1 MFVSKLNDE
10 LLLYV
15 KIDTIENHEKRR
27 IGEFRMK
34 FTVTDE
40 KITSELPAGELTISG
55 DENEGFRPFQLMVSS
70 LAGCSSLVY
79 KRILAKQKIEW
90 DEMTVE
96 ADVIRSEDEVNRIE
110 RVTLWFKVKGKDLK
124 QEKLQKSLE
133 IASKNCSMVQSVVP
147 TIEVE
152 EKVEVVDA

>member
-1 MFVSKLNDE
+1 
-10 LLLYV
+10 
-15 KIDTIENHEKRR
+15 
-27 IGEFRMK
+27 MK
-34 FTVTDE
+34 FTVTEE

-79 KRILAKQKIEW
+79 KRILAKQKVEW

-96 ADVIRSEDEVNRIE
+96 ADVTRSEDEVNRIE
-110 RVTLWFKVKGKDLK
+110 KVTLLFKVKGKDLNPK
-124 QEKLQKSLE
+124 KLQKSLE

-147 TIEVE
+147 TIDVE
-152 EKVEVVDA
+152 EKVEIVDA

>member
-110 RVTLWFKVKGKDLK
+110 RVTLLFKVKGKDLK

>member
-79 KRILAKQKIEW
+79 KRILAKQKSNG
-90 DEMTVE
+90 M
-96 ADVIRSEDEVNRIE
+96 
-110 RVTLWFKVKGKDLK
+110 K
-124 QEKLQKSLE
+124 
-133 IASKNCSMVQSVVP
+133 
-147 TIEVE
+147 
-152 EKVEVVDA
+152 

>member
-1 MFVSKLNDE
+1 MYKRQ
-10 LLLYV
+10 V

-110 RVTLWFKVKGKDLK
+110 RVTLLFKVKGKDLK